1 MSELIRYCKK
11 WFIMKKIAID
21 PLSEAQA
28 LEMHVSGGS
37 NTALV
42 EGGDYP
48 ACFIEC
54 LLDKKMIGVGFLD
67 VRGREYLTYQF
78 RILSGTQLFLSMAT
92 YREFD
97 RESDR
102 VLSGDSYIFKEK
114 GELYIRH
121 SHMSP
126 HALEEAQSTFDPAG
140 NYEAFPAFGDY
151 SSLTKVER

>member
-1 MSELIRYCKK
+1 MHELIRYYKK
-11 WFIMKKIAID
+11 WFIMKKSAID

-28 LEMHVSGGS
+28 FELHAARGS
-37 NTALV
+37 YTALV
-42 EGGDYP
+42 GGEAYP

-67 VRGREYLTYQF
+67 VKGREYLTYQF
-78 RILSGTQLFLSMAT
+78 KILSETQLFLSMAT

-97 RESDR
+97 GDSDR